1 MEFLVRVPEN
11 YRFVAGKGTG
21 LGGGACSGVLEALLA
36 TGFGQILG

>member
-1 MEFLVRVPEN
+1 MRVPEN

-36 TGFGQILG
+36 TGFRQILR